1 MKSWRTVWWKLLAL
15 IARQCAKRK
24 KKFSQRLHNWFNCTK
39 KNIFSYFIFKS
50 HVCDWFD
57 SSAKLVGILFI
68 FIKQKLF
75 IIFLTPICARDE
87 KEKSSRSM
95 IARVLIGIDRCRHAW
110 KFFFRSLAIAQSS
123 NRLREVLFADRCC
136 SFRSKNNHA
145 KQQTNSRNLCKCFM
159 QFLVPLFF
167 PPHPRSNKV
176 YFPDVKCYVAVF
188 LFSPLCRW
196 SRAVQLKNV
205 ACSRVM

>member
-110 KFFFRSLAIAQSS
+110 KFFFALSQSRKVQIACVKFY
-123 NRLREVLFADRCC
+123 LRIV
-136 SFRSKNNHA
+136 
-145 KQQTNSRNLCKCFM
+145 
-159 QFLVPLFF
+159 
-167 PPHPRSNKV
+167 
-176 YFPDVKCYVAVF
+176 VAVF
-188 LFSPLCRW
+188 ALKIITQNNKQIFAICANVLCNSSFLFFSLRTHAPTKFIFRT
-196 SRAVQLKNV
+196 
-205 ACSRVM
+205 